1 MNKNKSLSRNENI
14 VTNTKIITKTTS
26 EMKFNQN
33 QNEGE
38 KVEKKVKTV
47 RRIRKENI

>member
-1 MNKNKSLSRNENI
+1 MEKGG
-14 VTNTKIITKTTS
+14 
-26 EMKFNQN
+26 FNQN

-38 KVEKKVKTV
+38 KVVKKVKTV